1 MPDAE
6 GVNQMPT
13 NEELKKALE
22 CLVKGQKRA
31 GVCAKCAYRKG
42 VCYVTVPR
50 HALERIRELEAKE
63 KQPRRKS
70 AKVQEAEREN

>member
-1 MPDAE
+1 MPYAE
-6 GVNQMPT
+6 GVNEMPT
-13 NEELKKALE
+13 NEELKQALE

-42 VCYVTVPR
+42 VCYVTVPKA
-50 HALERIRELEAKE
+50 ALERIRELEAKE

-70 AKVQEAEREN
+70 AKVQEAEE